1 MKLYGLGV
9 AVDTARV
16 IATLEEMAVDYHL
29 IIIDPEAGETKLP
42 TYLSINPFGQ
52 IPALQDA
59 QLTLFGHLN
68 SYSRSRAISKYIARK
83 HMSMSKDLMRD
94 RTNLEERAMVEVWME
109 VEAEQYEPAIS
120 AVMNYVIEVD
130 YYGKVEDEQV
140 MAKKVG
146 DLEKVLDVY
155 EERLGKNKY
164 LAGDFF
170 SLADL
175 HHLPHTHRLMTSPRC
190 AFLINSRPKVRA
202 WWEDLSSRAAC
213 KKVTETM
220 DACAIAWKEKEKEKE
235 KEKKKKSAQLASCQ

>member
-1 MKLYGLGV
+1 MKLYGLEV

-16 IATLEEMAVDYHL
+16 MATLEEMGVEYHL
-29 IIIDPEAGETKLP
+29 IPINPEAGETKLP

-59 QLTLFGHLN
+59 HITLFG
-68 SYSRSRAISKYIARK
+68 SRAISKYIARK
-83 HMSMSKDLMRD
+83 HKRMSKDLIRES
-94 RTNLEERAMVEVWME
+94 NQEEEAMVEVWME

-120 AVMNYVIEVD
+120 ALINYVIEVG

-155 EERLGKNKY
+155 EERLEKSKY

-175 HHLPHTHRLMTSPRC
+175 HHLPQTHRLMASPRC
-190 AFLINSRPKVRA
+190 ALLINSRPKVRA
-202 WWEDLSSRAAC
+202 WWEDLSCRPAC

-220 DACAIAWKEKEKEKE
+220 DACAIAWKEK
-235 KEKKKKSAQLASCQ
+235 KKKKNES